1 MQASLVEIVLAI
13 AIAGLIFASAIIP
26 TTQTAVAYQEAE
38 AELRQATAQAIA
50 TVRPEQ
56 IAAEIWRDA
65 DPPQNHDTLSRA
77 QSSRLAVGDW
87 ELREN
92 RGQFE
97 QKCSTSGWTPIA
109 APVQNLGFQYLLN
122 SGAWTSSAN
131 GTALEDVLAVRFD
144 WSDSDSGRKYGGL
157 VVTPDRAFSAGLI
170 ELPQPDT
177 SEPYR
182 RDDYEQTITL
192 SLGTWQ

>member
-38 AELRQATAQAIA
+38 AELRQATAQATA

-56 IAAEIWRDA
+56 IAAGIWRDP
-65 DPPQNHDTLSRA
+65 DPPDNHDALSQA
-77 QSSRLAVGDW
+77 HASRLAVGDW

-109 APVQNLGFQYLLN
+109 APVQDLSFQYLLN
-122 SGAWTSSAN
+122 SGAWTSSVS
-131 GTALEDVLAVRFD
+131 GGALDDVLAVRFD
-144 WSDSDSGRKYGGL
+144 WSDPDSGRKYGGL
-157 VVTPDRAFSAGLI
+157 VVAPDRAFSAGLI
-170 ELPQPDT
+170 KLPQPDT

>member
-38 AELRQATAQAIA
+38 AELREATAQATA

-56 IAAEIWRDA
+56 IAAGIWRDA
-65 DPPQNHDTLSRA
+65 DPPENHDALSRA

-87 ELREN
+87 QLREN
-92 RGQFE
+92 SGQFE
-97 QKCSTSGWTPIA
+97 QKWDTSGWTPIA
-109 APVQNLGFQYLLN
+109 APVQDFALQYLLN
-122 SGAWTSSAN
+122 SGSWASSVSW
-131 GTALEDVLAVRFD
+131 TALEDVLAVRFD
-144 WSDSDSGRKYGGL
+144 WSDPDNGRKYGGL
-157 VVTPDRAFSAGLI
+157 VVAPDRAFSAGLI

-177 SEPYR
+177 SKPYS
-182 RDDYEQTITL
+182 RDDYEQTITF
-192 SLGTWQ
+192 SLGSWQ